1 MFERLQGIIFST
13 RFLWTWSFCLIFL
26 RTTEQGADTIVW
38 LAITN
43 NDEALKPEKS
53 GDFFQDRVS
62 VAKHLPLAWS
72 RSSDAEENRLMSQ
85 LENFHDKFKENWD
98 QLE

>member
-1 MFERLQGIIFST
+1 MENSYVIKILFDSFSYYLKIF
-13 RFLWTWSFCLIFL
+13 IFL
-26 RTTEQGADTIVW
+26 YRSTEQGADTIVW

-43 NDEALKPEKS
+43 NDSALNPNTS

-72 RSSDAEENRLMSQ
+72 RSSETEENKLMSQ
-85 LENFHDKFKENWD
+85 LESFHERFKEN
-98 QLE
+98 